1 MNEKITIQD
10 WERVSDEYR
19 ERQKA
24 AEKKILIQRGQ
35 DVFREKFKNLSLAL
49 EENMNIPDSTLNFR
63 DEVEW
68 IDTQIFLQKEKMEKT
83 DVDSVIFSA
92 RETIEAL
99 NVFGKLNNYDD
110 GVNNQKIKIILHSMY
125 FNCDIG
131 TNPTTND

>member
-1 MNEKITIQD
+1 MNTEKGRKQ
-10 WERVSDEYR
+10 
-19 ERQKA
+19 QK
-24 AEKKILIQRGQ
+24 KKILIQRGQ

-99 NVFGKLNNYDD
+99 I
-110 GVNNQKIKIILHSMY
+110 GVRKMY
-125 FNCDIG
+125 EVQFSIDKR
-131 TNPTTND
+131 

>member
-99 NVFGKLNNYDD
+99 I
-110 GVNNQKIKIILHSMY
+110 GVRKQFSIDKR
-125 FNCDIG
+125 
-131 TNPTTND
+131 